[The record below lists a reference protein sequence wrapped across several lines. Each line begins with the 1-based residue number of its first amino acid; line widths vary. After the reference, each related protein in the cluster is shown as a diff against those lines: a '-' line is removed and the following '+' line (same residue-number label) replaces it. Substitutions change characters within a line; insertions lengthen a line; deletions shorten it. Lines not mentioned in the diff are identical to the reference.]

1 MFTYNLQ
8 RANSP
13 SGVEGSIIF
22 TANGG
27 TVELY
32 MACPNM
38 GSNAFK
44 VTKNE
49 IPGVNAVVKYYCGD
63 SGHPTIGTL
72 EFNNK

>member
-27 TVELY
+27 TAELY

-44 VTKNE
+44 VTKND
-49 IPGVNAVVKYYCGD
+49 IPGVNAVVTHYSGD
-63 SGHPTIGTL
+63 GGHPTLGTL
-72 EFNNK
+72 EFKNK